1 MFMNLFLSYGAVT
14 ELSDV
19 VTVLRIQSIEAVDV
33 VVLGRNITL

>member
-1 MFMNLFLSYGAVT
+1 MF

-19 VTVLRIQSIEAVDV
+19 VTVLRIESVEAVDV